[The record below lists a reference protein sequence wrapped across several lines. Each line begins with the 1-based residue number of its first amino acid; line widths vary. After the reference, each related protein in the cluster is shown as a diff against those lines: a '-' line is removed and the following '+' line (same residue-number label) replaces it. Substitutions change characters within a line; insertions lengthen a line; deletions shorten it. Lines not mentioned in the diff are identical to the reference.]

1 MFKNVWSCSN
11 VRSFFQPLDQ
21 ERLWENWSCFHV
33 QKSLV
38 GLVTMFDPFSSR
50 LIAISSVFSPFVPH
64 FSERHAR
71 PIEKTNK
78 PKIFKHFA
86 KDFFINTQNSL
97 FQVFIRK
104 KVLRQILL
112 YLVCEVRMIWH
123 DVHRIVL
130 VWRTKQN
137 FRFSEQRFALDL
149 LYFECEVRWPGV
161 NDVKASSSWRTL
173 DLIPIKDQWSHLED
187 TRSNTNGLYQR
198 INVSHHQIILH
209 QNHLLDTAE
218 DEKIRLGLLD
228 FDSCKTQ
235 LLIKY
240 FTDYWQRS
248 TT

>member
-1 MFKNVWSCSN
+1 
-11 VRSFFQPLDQ
+11 
-21 ERLWENWSCFHV
+21 
-33 QKSLV
+33 
-38 GLVTMFDPFSSR
+38 MFDPFSSR

-78 PKIFKHFA
+78 PKIFQLYKYFA

-97 FQVFIRK
+97 FQVFIRNFFCVK
-104 KVLRQILL
+104 SCLSCVWGM
-112 YLVCEVRMIWH
+112 RMIWY
-123 DVHRIVL
+123 DDHRIVL
-130 VWRTKQN
+130 VWPIN
-137 FRFSEQRFALDL
+137 RFSEQSFALDL
-149 LYFECEVRWPGV
+149 LYFVCEVRRPGV

-187 TRSNTNGLYQR
+187 TRSNTNELYQR
-198 INVSHHQIILH
+198 ININNHHQRILH
-209 QNHLLDTAE
+209 QNYLLDTAE

-240 FTDYWQRS
+240 FTDDKDQQ
-248 TT
+248 